1 VPPSRESGSVD
12 TELVTGPNEELVRR
26 GFEVINR
33 SEGSVDAVMAGLEE
47 LMHPNIELVNPEDA
61 IEGGTRK
68 GFAGMRTYFENF
80 FDGAGRAATFE
91 IEEVRERGELVFVRM
106 RIHAR
111 GTSSGAEVVSPP
123 GGIVYTFSDGRVL
136 RIEWH
141 YADIDKALAEFER
154 SG

>member
-1 VPPSRESGSVD
+1 MD
-12 TELVTGPNEELVRR
+12 TELVTGPNEERVRR
-26 GFEVINR
+26 AFEVVNR

-47 LMHPNIELVNPEDA
+47 LMHPNIEFVNPEDA

-68 GFAGMRTYFENF
+68 GFAGMRTAFENF
-80 FDGAGRAATFE
+80 FDGAGRAATVE
-91 IEEVRERGELVFVRM
+91 IEDVRERGEVVFVRV

-123 GGIVYTFSDGRVL
+123 VGVVYMFSDGRVF

-141 YADIDKALAEFER
+141 YGDLDKALAEFER

>member
-1 VPPSRESGSVD
+1 
-12 TELVTGPNEELVRR
+12 
-26 GFEVINR
+26 
-33 SEGSVDAVMAGLEE
+33 MAGLEE
-47 LMHPNIELVNPEDA
+47 LMHPNIEFVNPEDA

-68 GFAGMRTYFENF
+68 GFAGMRTAFENF
-80 FDGAGRAATFE
+80 FEGAGHAATVE

-123 GGIVYTFSDGRVL
+123 IGVVYMFSDGRVF